1 MRSVALVIAALGL
14 TACGDHAKRTS
25 TVDELAADETLLA
38 DMIADCRNNPGDLAN
53 TPNCR
58 NAEAA
63 VGKLQLERMQR
74 LLGG

>member
-1 MRSVALVIAALGL
+1 MRSIVLAIAALGL
-14 TACGDHAKRTS
+14 TACGDHAERTS

-38 DMIADCRNNPGDLAN
+38 DMIADCRNNPGDLAD

-63 VGKLQLERMQR
+63 EAKLRLERMR
-74 LLGG
+74 RSLGG